1 VSATSGSLGEAGSSR
16 VLVVGAAYL
25 VQGLIAALG
34 MLLVVRLAQLGAPL
48 ETQGSVL
55 ASGAIPWV
63 LKFGLALAL
72 DLGPSWPLRV
82 RAGALALLQVG
93 AAGCVL
99 ALAEAWGGTFVPSSI
114 ASIALGW
121 FVLNLFAAAQ
131 DVLVDALALDTLAD
145 RRAATAT
152 AMGVGVALGFN
163 VLGLWV
169 VGARVVDVGISP
181 ALRDPAAWIL
191 GLALVPLVLLWRPGR
206 PTKARARALDEA
218 AGAKP
223 ASVRELASLLWI
235 PPLFVAL
242 TFAANLTQAV
252 GVEFLFN
259 ELRWDYLS
267 YAGLVVP
274 VASLAAVLGA
284 LAAGP
289 LLRGRDPSR
298 AALLASAALGLTW
311 IVFAAVEPLWST
323 RATIVTLSGFEGALQ
338 SAMIVALHAV
348 ALVAAARTP
357 MPTTAFVLAM
367 ASLNLARVL
376 APLLAVH
383 MLVLGWAALFA
394 ACGAMQ
400 WLASAGL
407 WPLRTRAP
415 GAPARPA

>member
-1 VSATSGSLGEAGSSR
+1 VSASSQGGPSR

-25 VQGLIAALG
+25 VQGLIAAVG

-48 ETQGSVL
+48 ESQGWVL
-55 ASGAIPWV
+55 ASGAVPWV

-82 RAGALALLQVG
+82 RAGALALLQIG

-99 ALAEAWGGTFVPSSI
+99 ALAQAWAGPAGAPSSI
-114 ASIALGW
+114 ASVALGW

-131 DVLVDALALDTLAD
+131 DVLVDALALDTLAE

-169 VGARVVDVGISP
+169 VGARVVSLGISP
-181 ALRDPAAWIL
+181 ALRGPAWWIS
-191 GLALVPLVLLWRPGR
+191 GLALVPLLLLWRPGR
-206 PTKARARALDEA
+206 PTKARARALTEA
-218 AGAKP
+218 GRQTPRSRA
-223 ASVRELASLLWI
+223 RELASLLWI

-259 ELRWDYLS
+259 ELRWDYLG
-267 YAGLVVP
+267 YAALVVP
-274 VASLAAVLGA
+274 VASIAAVLGA

-311 IVFAAVEPLWST
+311 IAFAAAEPLWST
-323 RATIVTLSGFEGALQ
+323 PATIVTLSGFEGALQ

-376 APLLAVH
+376 APLVAPHSLA
-383 MLVLGWAALFA
+383 LGWAGLFG

-400 WLASAGL
+400 WIASAGL
-407 WPLRTRAP
+407 WPLRTRASSV
-415 GAPARPA
+415 APEAGTT